1 MKDKFY
7 ERSEIK
13 QREYQDL
20 LEKFNIVQKDVVA
33 INEIKR
39 DRDERIKALRD
50 ELDATTKHFEELS
63 GANSA
68 LVVQYEHQKSQYES
82 LKIDYDRLVDNLAVA
97 NKIRQEKEEA
107 LSKKLKDYSILS
119 KQYEESIKKCESFAK
134 DNDKYYTRL
143 KDSEKECDE
152 LKLTKESVQ
161 KQSEIQRT

>member
-7 ERSEIK
+7 ERSEVK
-13 QREYQDL
+13 QKEYQIL
-20 LEKFNIVQKDVVA
+20 LEKFNVVQKDVVA

-50 ELDATTKHFEELS
+50 ELDATTKHFEELT

-82 LKIDYDRLVDNLAVA
+82 LKIDYDRLVDNLSVA
-97 NKIRQEKEEA
+97 NRIRQEKEEA
-107 LSKKLKDYSILS
+107 LSKKTKDYSILS
-119 KQYEESIKKCESFAK
+119 KQYEEAIKKCEAFAK
-134 DNDKYYTRL
+134 DNDKFYNHL

-152 LKLTKESVQ
+152 LKLTKESV
-161 KQSEIQRT
+161 

>member
-7 ERSEIK
+7 ERSEVK
-13 QREYQDL
+13 QKEYQIL
-20 LEKFNIVQKDVVA
+20 LEKFNVVQKDVVA

-50 ELDATTKHFEELS
+50 ELDATTKHFEELT

-82 LKIDYDRLVDNLAVA
+82 LKIDYDRLVDNLSVA

-107 LSKKLKDYSILS
+107 LSKKTKDYSILS
-119 KQYEESIKKCESFAK
+119 K
-134 DNDKYYTRL
+134 
-143 KDSEKECDE
+143 
-152 LKLTKESVQ
+152 
-161 KQSEIQRT
+161 